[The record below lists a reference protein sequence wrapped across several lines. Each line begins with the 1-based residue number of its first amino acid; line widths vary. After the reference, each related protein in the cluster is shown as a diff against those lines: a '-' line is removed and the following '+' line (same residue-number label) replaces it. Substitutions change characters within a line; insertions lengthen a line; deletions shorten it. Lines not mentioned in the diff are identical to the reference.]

1 MFSKVHEIN
10 TFDGTLEKIKI
21 EYPSVCPICH
31 TGCRPNFIYGH
42 FDESNTN
49 LFTAMFAC
57 DPCGKIFMSKYR
69 HTSYEANYLFSIPNG
84 FQPEIFSERINLL
97 SPKFVEVYNQSL
109 HAEELG
115 LKEICGAGY
124 RKSIEY
130 LMKDFC
136 TLLDEESKDSIW
148 NENLGSTIN
157 RIDDRRMRALSFAVK
172 EIGNDQTHTVIKLS
186 EGLQEMKEFINALVS
201 YIDFIGASNVASGKF
216 PHK

>member
-1 MFSKVHEIN
+1 
-10 TFDGTLEKIKI
+10 
-21 EYPSVCPICH
+21 
-31 TGCRPNFIYGH
+31 
-42 FDESNTN
+42 
-49 LFTAMFAC
+49 
-57 DPCGKIFMSKYR
+57 
-69 HTSYEANYLFSIPNG
+69 
-84 FQPEIFSERINLL
+84 
-97 SPKFVEVYNQSL
+97 
-109 HAEELG
+109 
-115 LKEICGAGY
+115 
-124 RKSIEY
+124 
-130 LMKDFC
+130 MKDFC